1 MKTKFLTSLLFVAF
15 LGLNAQSDYQLL
27 KKDDFA
33 ISYPTD
39 WESSSQ
45 LSQPGMQFLL
55 LSDESTQNNDKFRE
69 NINLTTE
76 NLGGQNLTMDE
87 YAQLSIDQIL
97 TQIPNSKLES
107 KTTSKLDGQESREII
122 WSGIID
128 NGIVLKFKQ
137 LFTLYN
143 GKAYILTFSSSTAEY
158 DQFVTVADTVFDS
171 FKFAK

>member
-1 MKTKFLTSLLFVAF
+1 MKTKFLTNLLFVAF

-45 LSQPGMQFLL
+45 LSQPDIQFLL
-55 LSDESTQNNDKFRE
+55 LSDESTQNNDKYRE
-69 NINLTTE
+69 NIMLLTE
-76 NLGGQNLTMDE
+76 NLGSQNFTMDE
-87 YAQLSIDQIL
+87 YTKVSIDKIL
-97 TQIPNSKLES
+97 TQVPNSKIES